1 MRATISIPTGLA
13 HVEGE
18 TIPDTPA
25 PMSVPDAIYHTVHGY
40 PGGVAALATRMG
52 LPAGTLNHKAN
63 PNNATHYMRPDEL
76 VAMQH
81 MSGNAMVLT
90 VMAAALGYTVTRA
103 TPDQSGGRPVQAL
116 VRLQVEV
123 ADLLRAVADPL
134 DRLDAQPADYI
145 TGTELR
151 RVEYH
156 AQELSAALAHL
167 VASLRARMRPAPKV
181 EY

>member
-1 MRATISIPTGLA
+1 M
-13 HVEGE
+13 
-18 TIPDTPA
+18 PDTPA

-40 PGGVAALATRMG
+40 PGGVAAL
-52 LPAGTLNHKAN
+52 
-63 PNNATHYMRPDEL
+63 
-76 VAMQH
+76 
-81 MSGNAMVLT
+81 
-90 VMAAALGYTVTRA
+90 AAALGYTVTRA